1 MSLDWETFSSYVG
14 GIMVLD
20 DFGIPLEG
28 QQQQMISMDPP
39 RHDRIK
45 ALFQRGFT
53 PKRIAEHE
61 ERIRGIVNRVL
72 DRVEDRDEVDLV
84 NEVAGPVV
92 SRVIGSF
99 IGTPEEDDQRHME
112 ETNMV
117 LGFGDEDLRPT
128 EEAVVEMMTRAWN
141 ETMELIAER
150 RDEPGHERPHGRAR
164 PLRGRRREAL
174 RHRDLHGPRA
184 ARRRRQ
190 RQHPLG
196 LHQRDARPV
205 REPRPARAAARRPG
219 ADPEGA
225 VEELLRMYPAFAH
238 FRRTATRDVE
248 LHGETI
254 REGDKVLLWYVS
266 SNRDEAVYEDP
277 QRLDVTRRPD
287 HQAFGAGG
295 RHFCLGA
302 ALARLEIKTLLSETL
317 RRFPRHRARRRA
329 GQGPLAVPEPAED
342 AAGSPQRVGAVSPG
356 RAPTGWKPLPFSS
369 EINPSALAPAPARAR
384 HGADAFAGLEALEVA
399 LLERAVDE
407 PGLDVLRPARALLR
421 RHRGSRCRSAAR
433 RSPT

>member
-1 MSLDWETFSSYVG
+1 MADVSAVAELELGQVDLGDLDLWTDGPPHEIFSRLRREAPVHWSPLDEYPAEAGFWSLTRAEDLRKVSLDWETFSSYVG

-72 DRVEDRDEVDLV
+72 DRVEGQDEVELV
-84 NEVAGPVV
+84 NEVAAPVV

-99 IGTPEEDDQRHME
+99 IGTPESDDERHVE

-141 ETMELIAER
+141 ETMEYIAER
-150 RDEPGHERPHGRAR
+150 RANPGMN
-164 PLRGRRREAL
+164 
-174 RHRDLHGPRA
+174 DLMDVLVHSEVEGEKLSDSEIFMG
-184 ARRRRQ
+184 
-190 RQHPLG
+190 LG
-196 LHQRDARPV
+196 LLGAAGNDSTRSVFTNGMLGLFRNPDQLRLLLDD
-205 REPRPARAAARRPG
+205 PALI
-219 ADPEGA
+219 EGA
-225 VEELLRMYPAFAH
+225 VEEFLRMYPAFAH

-266 SNRDEAVYEDP
+266 SNRDETVYSDA

-302 ALARLEIKTLLSETL
+302 ALARLEIKVLLSETL
-317 RRFPRHRARRRA
+317 RRYPAIELAGEPTKARSLFLN
-329 GQGPLAVPEPAED
+329 QLK
-342 AAGSPQRVGAVSPG
+342 
-356 RAPTGWKPLPFSS
+356 TLPVRL
-369 EINPSALAPAPARAR
+369 NA
-384 HGADAFAGLEALEVA
+384 
-399 LLERAVDE
+399 
-407 PGLDVLRPARALLR
+407 
-421 RHRGSRCRSAAR
+421 
-433 RSPT
+433 

>member
-1 MSLDWETFSSYVG
+1 MADVSATAQPDLTRIDLGEPSLWEDGPPHELFTRLRREAPAHWSPLEQYPEEAGFWSLTRAADLRAVSLDWQTFSSYVG

-53 PKRIAEHE
+53 PRRIAEHE
-61 ERIRGIVNRVL
+61 VRIRGIVNGVL

-112 ETNMV
+112 ETNLV
-117 LGFGDEDLRPT
+117 LGFGDDDLRPS
-128 EEAVVEMMTRAWN
+128 EEAVIEVMTRAWD
-141 ETMELIAER
+141 ETMEMIAER
-150 RDEPGHERPHGRAR
+150 RETPGMD
-164 PLRGRRREAL
+164 
-174 RHRDLHGPRA
+174 DLMDVLVHSEVDGEKLSDTEIFMG
-184 ARRRRQ
+184 
-190 RQHPLG
+190 LG
-196 LHQRDARPV
+196 LLG
-205 REPRPARAAARRPG
+205 AAGNDSTRSVFTSGMLGLFESPDQLDLLR
-219 ADPEGA
+219 ADPGLVPNA

-248 LHGETI
+248 MHGETI
-254 REGDKVLLWYVS
+254 REGDKVLLWYVA
-266 SNRDEAVYEDP
+266 SNRDEDVYEDP

-302 ALARLEIKTLLSETL
+302 ALARLEIRTLLSETL
-317 RRFPRHRARRRA
+317 RRFPRIELAGEPSKARSMFLN
-329 GQGPLAVPEPAED
+329 QLK
-342 AAGSPQRVGAVSPG
+342 
-356 RAPTGWKPLPFSS
+356 TLPVRL
-369 EINPSALAPAPARAR
+369 NA
-384 HGADAFAGLEALEVA
+384 
-399 LLERAVDE
+399 
-407 PGLDVLRPARALLR
+407 
-421 RHRGSRCRSAAR
+421 
-433 RSPT
+433 

>member
-1 MSLDWETFSSYVG
+1 MSATAELDLARIDVGDLSLWEDGPPHQLFTRLRREAPAHWSPLAEYPEEAGFWSLTRAADLRSVSLDWQTFSSYVG

-53 PKRIAEHE
+53 PRRIAEHE

-72 DRVEDRDEVDLV
+72 DRVEGQDEVELV
-84 NEVAGPVV
+84 GEVAGPVV

-99 IGTPEEDDQRHME
+99 IGTPEEDDQRHIE

-128 EEAVVEMMTRAWN
+128 EQAVVEMMTRAWD
-141 ETMELIAER
+141 ETMEYIAER
-150 RDEPGHERPHGRAR
+150 RANPGMN
-164 PLRGRRREAL
+164 
-174 RHRDLHGPRA
+174 DLMDVLVHSEVEGEKLTESEIFMG
-184 ARRRRQ
+184 
-190 RQHPLG
+190 LG
-196 LHQRDARPV
+196 LLGAAGNDSTRSVFTSGMLGLLENPDQLALL
-205 REPRPARAAARRPG
+205 RE
-219 ADPEGA
+219 DPSLIDGA

-254 REGDKVLLWYVS
+254 RAGDKVLLWYVS
-266 SNRDEAVYEDP
+266 SNRDEDVYDDP
-277 QRLDVTRRPD
+277 QRLDVTRKPD

-302 ALARLEIKTLLSETL
+302 ALARLEIKTLLTETL
-317 RRFPRHRARRRA
+317 RRFPEIELAGEPTKARSLFLN
-329 GQGPLAVPEPAED
+329 QLK
-342 AAGSPQRVGAVSPG
+342 
-356 RAPTGWKPLPFSS
+356 TLPVRL
-369 EINPSALAPAPARAR
+369 N
-384 HGADAFAGLEALEVA
+384 G
-399 LLERAVDE
+399 
-407 PGLDVLRPARALLR
+407 
-421 RHRGSRCRSAAR
+421 
-433 RSPT
+433 

>member
-1 MSLDWETFSSYVG
+1 MADVSATAQPDLTRIDLGEPSLWEDGPPHELFTRLRREAPAHWSPLEQYPEEAGFWSLTRAADLRAVSLDWQTFSSYVG

-53 PKRIAEHE
+53 PRRIAEHE

-112 ETNMV
+112 ETNLV
-117 LGFGDEDLRPT
+117 LGFGDDDLRPS
-128 EEAVVEMMTRAWN
+128 EEAVIEVMTRAWD
-141 ETMELIAER
+141 ETMEMIAER
-150 RDEPGHERPHGRAR
+150 RETPGMD
-164 PLRGRRREAL
+164 
-174 RHRDLHGPRA
+174 DLMDVLVHSEVDGEKLSDTEIFMG
-184 ARRRRQ
+184 
-190 RQHPLG
+190 LG
-196 LHQRDARPV
+196 LLG
-205 REPRPARAAARRPG
+205 AAGSDRTRSVFTSGMLGLFESPDQLDLLR
-219 ADPEGA
+219 ADPGLVPNA

-238 FRRTATRDVE
+238 FRRTATRNVE
-248 LHGETI
+248 MHGETI
-254 REGDKVLLWYVS
+254 REGDKVLLWYVA
-266 SNRDEAVYEDP
+266 SNRDEDVYEDP

-302 ALARLEIKTLLSETL
+302 ALARLEIRTLLSETL
-317 RRFPRHRARRRA
+317 RRFPRIELAGEPSKARSMFLN
-329 GQGPLAVPEPAED
+329 QLK
-342 AAGSPQRVGAVSPG
+342 
-356 RAPTGWKPLPFSS
+356 TLPVRL
-369 EINPSALAPAPARAR
+369 NP
-384 HGADAFAGLEALEVA
+384 
-399 LLERAVDE
+399 
-407 PGLDVLRPARALLR
+407 
-421 RHRGSRCRSAAR
+421 
-433 RSPT
+433 